1 MGVCLRDTPEQ
12 DELVL
17 ATVKKILP
25 YGAFCTLDEYN
36 NREAFLHISEVASR
50 WIKNIHEFL
59 KDNQKI
65 VARVYRFI
73 PEKNQIDLSL
83 KRVTEMDRKRK
94 LEHNRREKRGKKLL
108 ELAAKK
114 VSKDAKGSAAI
125 AEIEE
130 QLMKE
135 FGDVYTALEELS
147 LNTESALQKVKL
159 GEEWKDALLEVAQQ
173 NIKKTSVSVERVIVL
188 SSHAREGIHGIKTVL
203 AGIEQKAPAGAQL
216 NITYLGAPRYMLTL
230 TADDYKTAEKFIQAV
245 ISDAV
250 NEMKGKGSVLKLE
263 DKKEQEP

>member
-1 MGVCLRDTPEQ
+1 MRDTPEQ

-59 KDNQKI
+59 RDNQKI

-94 LEHNRREKRGKKLL
+94 LEHTRREKRGKKLL

-114 VSKDAKGSAAI
+114 VSRDTKGVAAP

-130 QLMKE
+130 QLAGE

-147 LNTESALQKVKL
+147 LSTESALRRIKL
-159 GEEWKDALLEVAQQ
+159 GEEWRSALLEVAQQ
-173 NIKKTSVSVERVIVL
+173 NIKKTAVSVERVIVL
-188 SSHAREGIHGIKTVL
+188 NSNAREGISEIKTVL
-203 AGIEQKAPAGAQL
+203 SGLEQKAPSGSQL
-216 NITYLGAPRYMLTL
+216 SITYLGAPRYMLTM
-230 TADDYKTAEKFIQAV
+230 TADDYKTAERLIQTA
-245 ISDAV
+245 ISDTL
-250 NEMKGKGSVLKLE
+250 NEMKGRECVLRLE
-263 DKKEQEP
+263 DKKEQET